1 MLQMNG
7 RMLAAGDS
15 VSVSGVLT
23 GGEGIYWNACNR
35 FCLVV
40 VVVVVF
46 EAGALGS
53 RKWP

>member
-1 MLQMNG
+1 MLQTNG
-7 RMLAAGDS
+7 RMLAVGDS

-23 GGEGIYWNACNR
+23 GGEGIYWNVCNR
-35 FCLVV
+35 FCDV

-53 RKWP
+53 RKSP